1 MKNLKK
7 GFTLVEMLI
16 VVVIIGILAAAL
28 LPRLQGAQASA
39 RDTARKSDLS
49 QLGSALVSYVNNRG
63 ELPLGTGTVKAD
75 TKMIPASEIGQDL
88 RDVVDLSSLP
98 TDPNKANTFSGGAGN
113 TIAGGQYGYM
123 VLSKNSIPK
132 GGFVLMARSE
142 TEWGSNWVMGG
153 TNVWAIANTTD
164 LSTLKV
170 CTKFTKWTAAANDN
184 NGNCTYKDKS
194 ELRYIYTF

>member
-63 ELPLGTGTVKAD
+63 ELPLGTGTMKAD
-75 TKMIPASEIGQDL
+75 TKMIPASRIGQDL

-98 TDPNKANTFSGGAGN
+98 LDPNKANTFSAGTGS
-113 TIAGGQYGYM
+113 TITGGQYGYM
-123 VLSKNSIPK
+123 VLSKNSIPR
-132 GGFVLMARSE
+132 GGFVLMSRSE
-142 TEWGSNWVMGG
+142 TE
-153 TNVWAIANTTD
+153 
-164 LSTLKV
+164 
-170 CTKFTKWTAAANDN
+170 
-184 NGNCTYKDKS
+184 
-194 ELRYIYTF
+194 